1 MMHDPNNQYGD
12 QDLILKV
19 LNQFGARLSTTPWFK
34 TLGEPLSEPVLS
46 LAEGFTGAL
55 GFPDAVPAL
64 VPDWSE
70 AAEAAEALD
79 WNNPSWEAEEALRA
93 DLTVRATDL
102 MGEEHLE
109 IAMMSLQELASP
121 IIETHIKDAALH
133 LGIHDENFTR
143 AAHGAAI
150 RGLYLAALVLIVGES
165 EDHPLSLKYQLFE
178 KGRWPLDIFGQSF
191 NIF

>member
-1 MMHDPNNQYGD
+1 MTYTTED
-12 QDLILKV
+12 QDIILKA
-19 LNQFGARLSTTPWFK
+19 LNQFGTKLVSTPWFK
-34 TLGEPLSEPVLS
+34 TIGEPLNDQVLS
-46 LAEGFTGAL
+46 LANQFTGNL

-64 VPDWSE
+64 IPNWTE

-102 MGEEHLE
+102 LGEETLE
-109 IAMMSLQELASP
+109 IAMMTLQQLASP
-121 IIETHIKDAALH
+121 IIEESINEAALY
-133 LGIHDENFTR
+133 LGIQDDTFTR

-165 EDHPLSLKYQLFE
+165 EDHPFTAKYQLFE
-178 KGRWPLDIFGQSF
+178 LGRWPLDIFGQSF